1 MEENDE
7 DRTIKKLQ
15 DIRALLLIILW
26 QSIPNSISAKP
37 LPYWKHKNSAQMLLL
52 GNGTLICHYSLVKRS
67 FFRKMLAYSHR
78 DVTMVQPVVLY
89 DLEEI
94 LFMNYQTITELM

>member
-7 DRTIKKLQ
+7 DRTMKKLE

-52 GNGTLICHYSLVKRS
+52 GHGTLICHYSFVKEA
-67 FFRKMLAYSHR
+67 F
-78 DVTMVQPVVLY
+78 
-89 DLEEI
+89 LERCLPTAIE
-94 LFMNYQTITELM
+94 M